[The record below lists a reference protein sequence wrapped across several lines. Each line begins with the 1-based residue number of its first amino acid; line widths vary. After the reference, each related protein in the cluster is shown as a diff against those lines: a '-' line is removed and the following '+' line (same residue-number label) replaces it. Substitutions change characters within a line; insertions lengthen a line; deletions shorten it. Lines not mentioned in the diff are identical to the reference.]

1 MADAY
6 GKDEYAGRLL
16 DEMIRLVSAESFE
29 PKLVI
34 ERFAV
39 PRSEAILRVPRLCAR
54 RVTRA
59 PTPSIKN
66 TGPARKNMIMPLP
79 LLQSDS
85 MRLGTIDYAVLA
97 LYFLVIFAIGWH
109 FSRKERTT
117 TDYFLASR
125 NVAWWAIG
133 ASLFSSNI
141 GSEHFIGLAGQGA
154 SSGMAAGHYE
164 WLASLIILFLGWV
177 FVPFYLRSNVY
188 TMPEFLER
196 RYNGACRTY
205 LAGISLVAYLFTK
218 ISVSIFAGAIVLKAV
233 LGWGMVESS
242 LALVIATGIYTVAG
256 GLSAVIYT
264 EVIQTVI
271 LVAGALLLTFIGLD
285 RVGGWSGLHAAV
297 PEDYFHMMK
306 PVTDKTF
313 PWTGIFFGAPILG
326 IWYWCT
332 DQVIVQRVLAA
343 KDISNAKG
351 GTVVAGFLKIL
362 PVFML
367 IGPGMIAYALYP
379 DEMKVNSDAA
389 FPTMVVRL
397 MPTGLQGVMVAAMLA
412 ALMASKAAVFN
423 SSSTIFTMDFYK
435 KIRPAA
441 SDRRLINVG
450 RIATVIMVGLS
461 LLWIPFM
468 GRISSQL
475 WTYLQSVQAYISPPI
490 AAVFLLGVFWKRING
505 QGAIVSLL
513 VGFALGAIRFI
524 LEIAYAGALPG
535 GFLGFYVGINF
546 LHFAALMFA
555 ICVVTLVTVSLLTP
569 PPEASRVN
577 GLTFQTI
584 KEKIAM
590 GEVESKGLMELPA
603 EEETPSQR
611 R

>member
-1 MADAY
+1 
-6 GKDEYAGRLL
+6 
-16 DEMIRLVSAESFE
+16 
-29 PKLVI
+29 
-34 ERFAV
+34 
-39 PRSEAILRVPRLCAR
+39 
-54 RVTRA
+54 
-59 PTPSIKN
+59 
-66 TGPARKNMIMPLP
+66 MIMPLP
-79 LLQSDS
+79 LLQSNAI
-85 MRLGTIDYAVLA
+85 RLGTIDYAVLA
-97 LYFLVIFAIGWH
+97 LYFLMIFAIGWY

-141 GSEHFIGLAGQGA
+141 GSEHFIGLAGSGA
-154 SSGMAAGHYE
+154 ATGMVGGHFE
-164 WLASLIILFLGWV
+164 WLASIIVLILGWV

-205 LAGISLVAYLFTK
+205 LAGISLIAYLFTK

-242 LALVIATGIYTVAG
+242 LALVIATGVYTVAG
-256 GLSAVIYT
+256 GLAAVIYT

-271 LVAGALLLTFIGLD
+271 LVAGALILTYIGLNE
-285 RVGGWSGLHAAV
+285 VGGWSGLHAAV
-297 PEDYFHMMK
+297 PADFFHMMK
-306 PVTDKTF
+306 PPTDKNF

-343 KDISNAKG
+343 KDVGHARG

-367 IGPGMIAYALYP
+367 IVPGMISRALYP
-379 DEMKVNSDAA
+379 QEMAADSNGA
-389 FPTMVVRL
+389 FPTLVVRL
-397 MPTGLQGVMVAAMLA
+397 MPVGLQGVMVAAMLA

-435 KIRPAA
+435 KLRPAA

-450 RIATVIMVGLS
+450 RVATVAMVGLS

-475 WTYLQSVQAYISPPI
+475 WIYLQSVQAYISPPI

-505 QGAIVSLL
+505 HGAIVSLL
-513 VGFALGAIRFI
+513 LGFALGAIRFI
-524 LEIAYAGALPG
+524 LEVYYEGVAPEG

-546 LHFAALMFA
+546 LHFAALMFLV
-555 ICVVTLVTVSLLTP
+555 CVATMVVVSLLTP
-569 PPEASRVN
+569 APEPSKVN
-577 GLTFQTI
+577 GLTFQTV

-590 GEVESKGLMELPA
+590 NEVESKSVFEVPA
-603 EEETPSQR
+603 EAETPLQR
-611 R
+611 RVNMALALLLVATVISLWVYFA